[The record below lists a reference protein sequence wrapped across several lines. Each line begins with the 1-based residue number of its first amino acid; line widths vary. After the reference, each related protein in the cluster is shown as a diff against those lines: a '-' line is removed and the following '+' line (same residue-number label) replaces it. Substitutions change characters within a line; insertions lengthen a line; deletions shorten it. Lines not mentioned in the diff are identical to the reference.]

1 MMLDR
6 DKLVS
11 ILNLLDSTNAGERAN
26 AGLAAARLVQSAGK
40 SWDEIVMPA
49 SYDQRLSYAAA
60 LVARG
65 WNVIP
70 ACGISMSL
78 SPQNGS
84 AAPNIARWTGSRW
97 GQVLDY
103 CGRCNNSD
111 HTSVETQ
118 LNYLNANLR
127 SVYNSMSVKL
137 DKAKTAEEASK
148 IFAPYMGNDDGTI
161 TCKTT

>member
-26 AGLAAARLVQSAGK
+26 AGLAAARLVQAAGK

-78 SPQNGS
+78 SPQQWECCSEYCSMDGITLG
-84 AAPNIARWTGSRW
+84 A
-97 GQVLDY
+97 VL
-103 CGRCNNSD
+103 G
-111 HTSVETQ
+111 
-118 LNYLNANLR
+118 LLR
-127 SVYNSMSVKL
+127 PVQQQR
-137 DKAKTAEEASK
+137 
-148 IFAPYMGNDDGTI
+148 PH
-161 TCKTT
+161 